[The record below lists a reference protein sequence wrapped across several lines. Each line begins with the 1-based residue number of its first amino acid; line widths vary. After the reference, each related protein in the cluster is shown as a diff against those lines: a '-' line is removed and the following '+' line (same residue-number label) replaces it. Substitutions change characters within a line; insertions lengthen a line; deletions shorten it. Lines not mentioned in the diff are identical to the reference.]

1 MGIFSLRFFE
11 KQVSAVN
18 FFFAIPMIYCRFFP
32 PKCELKWVFFYFFK
46 AAELDFSSASES
58 GQLKSSKADNIMKN
72 LRSSRDNKQLPG
84 NKFLRIFF
92 WF

>member
-1 MGIFSLRFFE
+1 MG
-11 KQVSAVN
+11 V
-18 FFFAIPMIYCRFFP
+18 
-32 PKCELKWVFFYFFK
+32 FYFFK

-84 NKFLRIFF
+84 NIFEDLPLVLDLF
-92 WF
+92 IK